1 MSRICI
7 WLLIAAL
14 LGSMAA
20 GCGGGDSEKGINK
33 FKDRPKAAEKG
44 Q

>member
-1 MSRICI
+1 MSRFRI
-7 WLLIAAL
+7 LLLMVAIVSSLAL
-14 LGSMAA
+14 R
-20 GCGGGDSEKGINK
+20 CGGGDSEKGINK

>member
-1 MSRICI
+1 MSRIRV

-14 LGSMAA
+14 ASILSA

>member
-1 MSRICI
+1 MSRFRI
-7 WLLIAAL
+7 LLLMVAIVSSLAL
-14 LGSMAA
+14 